1 MKYLLSL
8 ILLSTFGFVSAQND
22 IPKQLLHEDKND
34 PEAKAILDKTK
45 MLYESFKTMEANFTM
60 EIEIPEEDVEVQQ
73 GKLIQ
78 SGKKFQLSLPDIQIY
93 NDGTT
98 VWTYMK
104 GNKQVQISDAEDIED
119 SEDFLTPNDIL
130 KMYERGDFFYVLMNV
145 AKEGNTP
152 IKQIEFKPKDPDSEY
167 SKMRLTINSKNN
179 QIKRIKMF
187 SKDGSRF
194 TLKIDEL
201 ATNKSYT
208 DGSFKLDTKA
218 LPKDTSVEDLR
229 I

>member
-8 ILLSTFGFVSAQND
+8 ILLSTFGFVAAQD

-45 MLYESFKTMEANFTM
+45 MLYESYKTMEADFTL

-104 GNKQVQISDAEDIED
+104 NNRQVQISDAEDIED
-119 SEDFLTPNDIL
+119 SEDFITPNDIL
-130 KMYERGDFFYVLMNV
+130 KMYDRGDFYYVLMNV
-145 AKEGNTP
+145 AQEGNIQ
-152 IKQIEFKPKDPDSEY
+152 IKQIEFKPKDTDSEY
-167 SKMRLTINSKNN
+167 SKMRLTINSKTN
-179 QIKRIKMF
+179 QIMRIKMF

-194 TLKIDEL
+194 TLKINDL
-201 ATNKSYT
+201 ATNKSYAN
-208 DGSFKLDTKA
+208 SAFMLDTKS
-218 LPKDTSVEDLR
+218 LPKEVSVEDLR